1 MWTRWL
7 TVLLVAGA
15 VGAGVAVAGTPTRA
29 PQVAEANIVTLAGKW
44 TGSYSYDRVRNPAK
58 PFEVNIMV
66 RTDKNRFSGKMSE
79 PKLRSNAKLI
89 SMINGTMGK
98 DGKLSFVK
106 KYYPSSGMTE
116 PVTYRGALAEDG
128 KSITGTWKT
137 ESGLTG
143 SFEMKKAN

>member
-1 MWTRWL
+1 MWTR
-7 TVLLVAGA
+7 LLIVFMAACA
-15 VGAGVAVAGTPTRA
+15 VGAGVAAAGAPTRA
-29 PQVAEANIVTLAGKW
+29 AQMAEANVVDLAGRW

-66 RTDKNRFSGKMSE
+66 RTDENRFSGKMSE
-79 PKLRSNAKLI
+79 PKLRGIAKLI

-98 DGKLSFVK
+98 DGKLTFVK
-106 KYYPSSGMTE
+106 KYYASSGMTE

-128 KSITGTWKT
+128 KSIKGTWKT

-143 SFEMKKAN
+143 SFEMKKAY